1 MHARRQLFANAAIAA
16 SRVGL
21 YPYHSKTHVQKMRT
35 HRVTA
40 VTPAEIAG
48 RTNLLDETRRIEG
61 LQELAERCVEIASEC
76 SAPTV
81 AEALRAL
88 AVDYLA
94 RAAKLRGAKQSSR
107 QGRRPKRLADE
118 RN

>member
-48 RTNLLDETRRIEG
+48 RTNLLHETRRIEG
-61 LQELAERCVEIASEC
+61 L
-76 SAPTV
+76 
-81 AEALRAL
+81 
-88 AVDYLA
+88 
-94 RAAKLRGAKQSSR
+94 RGTGRTMRGDCQRVFCAYRGRSS
-107 QGRRPKRLADE
+107 
-118 RN
+118 